1 MKPFKELTDRENK
14 ALLKFPAYISLLAA
28 NRDNNLD
35 DVEIASAIKLSHIK
49 TYSCDP
55 LLAEFYTEADSV
67 FEYNIQQLNKD
78 LPVEKAAR
86 DATLRAE
93 LKKLET
99 IVLKLGEE
107 YATVMHRSMKSFK
120 EHVSNAH
127 HSVLVDFVFPIPIK
141 GLTY

>member
-1 MKPFKELTDRENK
+1 MKPFKELTDLETK

-28 NRDNNLD
+28 NSDNTLD
-35 DVEIASAIKLSHIK
+35 DAEIASAIKLSHIK

-78 LPVEKAAR
+78 LPVEKATR
-86 DATLRAE
+86 DAALKHE

-107 YATVMHRSMKSFK
+107 NTAIFHRSMNSFK
-120 EHVSNAH
+120 EHVSQAH
-127 HSVLVDFVFPIPIK
+127 HSVVLDFIFPMPIK

>member
-1 MKPFKELTDRENK
+1 MKPFKELTDSETK
-14 ALLKFPAYISLLAA
+14 ALLKFPAYISLFAA
-28 NRDNNLD
+28 NRDNTLD
-35 DVEIASAIKLSHIK
+35 EAEIASAIKLSHIK

-86 DATLRAE
+86 DATLKDE

-99 IVLKLGEE
+99 IVLKLGDK